1 MISPNGISAKQLH
14 LRTFN
19 VLQQVHTDIHYL
31 NQSETTNNMKTRKL
45 KSLTT
50 GKVIEFKQYA
60 VGDIPPS
67 FDKHK
72 NLHFN
77 QGGITYVEKID
88 SIWDNI

>member
-1 MISPNGISAKQLH
+1 
-14 LRTFN
+14 
-19 VLQQVHTDIHYL
+19 
-31 NQSETTNNMKTRKL
+31 MKTRKL

-50 GKVIEFKQYA
+50 GKITEFKQYG